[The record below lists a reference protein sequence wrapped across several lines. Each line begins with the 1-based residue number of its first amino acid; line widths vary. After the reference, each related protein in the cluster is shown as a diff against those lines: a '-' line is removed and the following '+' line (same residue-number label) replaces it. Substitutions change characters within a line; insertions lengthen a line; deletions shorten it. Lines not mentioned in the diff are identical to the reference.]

1 MTPRDR
7 DALEDALIR
16 YLEGIGE
23 ASKRLSDEPLNP

>member
-16 YLEGIGE
+16 CLAVIGE
-23 ASKRLSDEPLNP
+23 ASKRLSNEPINP